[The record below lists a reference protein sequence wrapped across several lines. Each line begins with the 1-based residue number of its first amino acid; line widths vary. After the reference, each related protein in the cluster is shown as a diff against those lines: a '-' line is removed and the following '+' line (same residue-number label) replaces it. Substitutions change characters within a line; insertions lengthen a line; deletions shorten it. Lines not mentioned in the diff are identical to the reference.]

1 MENFIVCMGGFLAGF
16 IVGVLRGRWSI
27 VREAQALVNETIM
40 EIRNHKRSWTNEVKG
55 WKIL

>member
-27 VREAQALVNETIM
+27 VREAQALVSETIM
-40 EIRNHKRSWTNEVKG
+40 EVKNYERSRKPS
-55 WKIL
+55 